1 MYKRQVLQNDSD
13 EYEDLEPK
21 SAFTGYGPMIGSAKP
36 GLDGLVGEEAKSAVI
51 SLLEQE
57 ESGVGTTQYR
67 LRDWLLSRQ
76 RFWGTPIPMIH
87 CESCGT
93 VQVPRED
100 LPVTLPLDLK
110 FTEEQGGNP
119 LASHEKFCEVKCPEC
134 GIEARRETDTMDTFY
149 DSSWY
154 FMRFCDCLLYTSP
167 SPRDFG

>member
-1 MYKRQVLQNDSD
+1 MFLGRYALNPMSGERIPIYAGNFVVAGYGTGAVMAVPGHDERDFEFAKQYGLEIRTVLQNDSD

-76 RFWGTPIPMIH
+76 RFWGTPIPMILSLIH
-87 CESCGT
+87 ISEPT
-93 VQVPRED
+93 
-100 LPVTLPLDLK
+100 
-110 FTEEQGGNP
+110 
-119 LASHEKFCEVKCPEC
+119 
-134 GIEARRETDTMDTFY
+134 RR
-149 DSSWY
+149 
-154 FMRFCDCLLYTSP
+154 
-167 SPRDFG
+167 